1 MTYIGNGPESHR
13 IIPPAIRTQNIESME
28 RQATELEA
36 EAAERAARLREF
48 RVAIAQMADAM
59 RSPGSESLHM
69 EMRYAAVEAQNV
81 IDAMIG
87 TAKFVKSM
95 ASVQRGVDHR
105 QSEIDREGHEKLS
118 NVKTFVERE
127 AIVAEHFGWAESYS
141 ISAMGEI
148 ATMTA
153 QWESTHHREFQR
165 IQAKYQAPRPDPV
178 APPHNLSPGIV
189 KPLDVKASRGKH
201 ARGDAE
207 ESGTEQS
214 SGAGRAGDRDGS
226 IKPKTGTDSKPGQTA
241 SEWPQGEPGSPAD
254 GLLPGSQAP
263 ARSVS
268 PSPLS
273 STGVSG
279 AGMPSGGGSSGGGL
293 GSGLGS
299 NSLSSLGGGLGQ
311 SPAGALG
318 SSGLSSTN
326 PPASTASNPGS
337 AFARGFSSASSV
349 VPPVASPPPA
359 AGAGSTA
366 PVAGPSSVPPVTGGA
381 GGGPVATA
389 GAHGVVTAATAAGT
403 AGGPTSSLPLLPSPG
418 MGAPAAAG
426 ATGAVAPVGSSST
439 AAATS
444 GSSPTGSAAA
454 AAGNVGPTLVPAAV
468 VSAVDPDRA
477 VRGLSPDAKAAALLA
492 WRLWHDCRE
501 VGLPVNWA
509 VGVFRSSEW
518 TETVVHSTEGSG
530 YVPANVHIPRGVRL
544 LVADD
549 LVDSD
554 FRKKWFGWA
563 DPIDVLA
570 EYAAV
575 RQAQGWHLVAAA
587 VVGVAGNRQ
596 ALDRQVEFVACS
608 IDDSPHKPGDPVA
621 ALDQMHVH
629 RLQLEYPDLY
639 DRLERLSANADQAV
653 VESLIRPL
661 TQHLVDD
668 ALGIAVGRFDGTE
681 FRDAL
686 RDQWRHVRATSSDR
700 PAPTPE
706 ELASVWEPFSKLVIT
721 TFRSGV
727 LQQPGQYPGLRPEDD
742 DQENAQE
749 YRKDWTV
756 ARALEAVAG
765 WAGWPQ
771 YRISLPDIVYA
782 AAATEPESDFRE
794 KIGSSLYAAEAAMG
808 W

>member
-1 MTYIGNGPESHR
+1 MTYVGTRTYSHLIITPDMRTFGADTYES
-13 IIPPAIRTQNIESME
+13 
-28 RQATELEA
+28 QAAALRE
-36 EAAERAARLREF
+36 EAASREQQASARGAQNARREEAV
-48 RVAIAQMADAM
+48 RSRGSENMHMEHRYVVVDIRHHADATVGSAKLLENIAALM
-59 RSPGSESLHM
+59 R
-69 EMRYAAVEAQNV
+69 NV
-81 IDAMIG
+81 DAKQ
-87 TAKFVKSM
+87 A
-95 ASVQRGVDHR
+95 D
-105 QSEIDREGHEKLS
+105 IDREAHEKISTAKTSVEIETIIAEYHSWAAAFSLS
-118 NVKTFVERE
+118 AAN
-127 AIVAEHFGWAESYS
+127 
-141 ISAMGEI
+141 EI
-148 ATMTA
+148 GTMMTR
-153 QWESTHHREFQR
+153 WGSTHGAAYSGVASRSIAAVGH
-165 IQAKYQAPRPDPV
+165 APMS
-178 APPHNLSPGIV
+178 PPTPNPSPGIV
-189 KPLDVKASRGKH
+189 KPLDEKTRKHQKDGKA
-201 ARGDAE
+201 
-207 ESGTEQS
+207 
-214 SGAGRAGDRDGS
+214 
-226 IKPKTGTDSKPGQTA
+226 TDSKGAEQAA
-241 SEWPQGEPGSPAD
+241 SDNPVAKESPAQDSRSKAQEGSPTRGAAL
-254 GLLPGSQAP
+254 GGERGEAV
-263 ARSVS
+263 SVPTQTPS
-268 PSPLS
+268 RLSTPSPLGS
-273 STGVSG
+273 GGV
-279 AGMPSGGGSSGGGL
+279 PSGGGSSGGGL

-299 NSLSSLGGGLGQ
+299 SPLSSLGGGLGQ
-311 SPAGALG
+311 SPTGGLG
-318 SSGLSSTN
+318 SGLSSTN
-326 PPASTASNPGS
+326 PAASAASSSGSAVNPGS

-349 VPPVASPPPA
+349 VPSPVSTPPA
-359 AGAGSTA
+359 AGAGSA
-366 PVAGPSSVPPVTGGA
+366 PPVAGPASAPSVTGTA
-381 GGGPVATA
+381 SGGPVAAA
-389 GAHGVVTAATAAGT
+389 GAHGMVTPATVAGT

-426 ATGAVAPVGSSST
+426 AAVAPVGSSST

-444 GSSPTGSAAA
+444 GPSPAGAAA
-454 AAGNVGPTLVPAAV
+454 AATGNVGPTLVPAAV

-477 VRGLSPDAKAAALLA
+477 VRGLSPDSKAAALLA

-509 VGVFRSSEW
+509 VGVFRSSEG

-563 DPIDVLA
+563 DPVDVLA

-575 RQAQGWHLVAAA
+575 HQAQGWHLVAAA

-668 ALGIAVGRFDGTE
+668 ALGIAVGRFEGTE

-686 RDQWRHVRATSSDR
+686 RDQWRHVRAASPDH

-706 ELASVWEPFSKLVIT
+706 ELAAVWEPFSKLVIT

-742 DQENAQE
+742 DQDAAQE
-749 YRKDWTV
+749 YRKAWTV

-794 KIGSSLYAAEAAMG
+794 KIGASLYAAEAAMG